1 MISYIK
7 GKLITRN
14 PASVILETG
23 GIGYLLQ
30 ISVNTYS
37 ALPVSGECTLHCY
50 AYFREDGQ
58 SMIPV
63 MYGFATQEEKDMFI
77 HLISVSGVGANT
89 ARMMLSSMTV
99 ADLRQAIYTDNDAQI
114 QKIKGVGPKTAKKI
128 VIELKDRLGKNS
140 GPEVPTF
147 VKQDNIYREEALSAL
162 AMLGFSRPAAEKAVQ
177 AAMKA
182 EPNIQT
188 VEELVKSALKNL

>member
-1 MISYIK
+1 
-7 GKLITRN
+7 
-14 PASVILETG
+14 
-23 GIGYLLQ
+23 
-30 ISVNTYS
+30 
-37 ALPVSGECTLHCY
+37 
-50 AYFREDGQ
+50 
-58 SMIPV
+58 
-63 MYGFATQEEKDMFI
+63 
-77 HLISVSGVGANT
+77 
-89 ARMMLSSMTV
+89 MTV

-140 GPEVPTF
+140 GPEMPTF